1 MTCILARFSQAIIKN
16 NKRLRVCSAPL
27 VVARPALDR
36 LIKNKGRQAGLL
48 WSLLTTIKSVST
60 TTGRVDSAVLAI
72 PVLAWPMFST
82 FYYTA
87 WALRSITFASFSP
100 YALDSNFPR
109 TRS

>member
-1 MTCILARFSQAIIKN
+1 MRWQAEQTQDWK
-16 NKRLRVCSAPL
+16 LLPGHPSH
-27 VVARPALDR
+27 
-36 LIKNKGRQAGLL
+36 LISEAEGP
-48 WSLLTTIKSVST
+48 SLLTTIKSVST